1 MSKIEVAFEGPPPRG
16 TTNLRVNG
24 EHEAVAESL
33 RAKPQEWAKVD
44 VRDNPRSSGSAAH
57 AIRLGLI
64 KAYNPPGAFEA
75 KARKVD
81 GEYRV
86 YARYVGAP
94 AAPAAE

>member
-1 MSKIEVAFEGPPPRG
+1 MSKIKVAFEGPPPRG
-16 TTNLRVNG
+16 TTNWRQAG
-24 EHEAVAESL
+24 EHEAVAEKL
-33 RAKPQEWAKVD
+33 RAQPGEWAKVD
-44 VRDNPRSSGSAAH
+44 KRENPRSSGNAAH
-57 AIRLGLI
+57 AIRRGLI
-64 KAYNPPGAFEA
+64 KAYQPSGTFEA